1 MSTVTIP
8 TAEAAS
14 ISTGLNLPDRPT
26 PDESVEA
33 ILAAIRVMTPDSEDY
48 SEDDLFALA
57 GLAQEAVAGSTGLP
71 TFEDVS
77 TIFDNVDREVED
89 NGAAEAKSLVDGF
102 REKVE
107 AEFGPTVE
115 VTVLDGEKARE
126 VIQEARAAVAEF
138 DAMMGSLMAALFG
151 EPGEVPEGEDGDPFQ
166 SVGLLSIDGEGRVEK
181 IA

>member
-14 ISTGLNLPDRPT
+14 ISTGLNLPDRET

-33 ILAAIRVMTPDSEDY
+33 ILAAIRTMTPDAEGF
-48 SEDDLFALA
+48 SEDDLFSLA
-57 GLAQEAVAGSTGLP
+57 GLAQEAVADSTNLP
-71 TFEDVS
+71 TYEDVS
-77 TIFDNVDREVED
+77 TIFDNVNREVED

-115 VTVLDGEKARE
+115 VRVLDAEKVQE
-126 VIQEARAAVAEF
+126 VVQEARAAMAEF

-151 EPGEVPEGEDGDPFQ
+151 EPGEGQEPEGDPFQ